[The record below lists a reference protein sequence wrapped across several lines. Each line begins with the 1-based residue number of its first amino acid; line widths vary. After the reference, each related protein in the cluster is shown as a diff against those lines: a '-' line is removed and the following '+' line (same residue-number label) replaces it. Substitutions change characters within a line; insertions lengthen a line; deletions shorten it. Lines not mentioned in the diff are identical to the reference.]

1 MPTEGSRTQIFLDIA
16 GGDNEYFRLGFNH
29 RHYFSP
35 WRDVVSGDS
44 WLKQHVFMV
53 GARAETID
61 GFGSN
66 DDVPIYNRMFLG
78 GPKSIRGIEYRY
90 VSPYIK
96 ETRGGDYIPW
106 GGQTLFCMN
115 FEYTV
120 PIVKMVRFA
129 MFSDLGSVGED
140 DFDLDFSDNEL
151 TISRKSGNVF
161 NNTPKITL
169 HITTPH
175 IQNIIMSGTSD
186 IEFKTDYEIE
196 APFNIT
202 MSGTGDIDI
211 KALKCES
218 TDIKISGTGDL
229 KAKKITCKTS
239 ADILVSGTGDINASI
254 KANSISA
261 KVSGVGDADLD
272 VDCNNLFASASG
284 VGDMEL
290 KGKCINY
297 KKHESGKSSIDSRGL
312 TYKEKK

>member
-1 MPTEGSRTQIFLDIA
+1 MKLKTLTLLASIILVPVTLESCGLSTADLKAIA
-16 GGDNEYFRLGFNH
+16 KSTSGKDNY
-29 RHYFSP
+29 
-35 WRDVVSGDS
+35 RDSETWGKVV
-44 WLKQHVFMV
+44 
-53 GARAETID
+53 T
-61 GFGSN
+61 
-66 DDVPIYNRMFLG
+66 
-78 GPKSIRGIEYRY
+78 KSIDTKGADITTLTARGSIDIEI
-90 VSPYIK
+90 S
-96 ETRGGDYIPW
+96 
-106 GGQTLFCMN
+106 Q
-115 FEYTV
+115 
-120 PIVKMVRFA
+120 
-129 MFSDLGSVGED
+129 GEQLKIEAHGNEKAIEAH
-140 DFDLDFSDNEL
+140 DLDFSDNEL

-229 KAKKITCKTS
+229 KAKKITSKTS